1 MATPRSMLGRFIA
14 VVGALG
20 APAAPALFVG
30 NATAIHHVDAPPE
43 FAPEFR
49 LNYTVT
55 NLQFGFVAVG
65 MWFVKLLR

>member
-1 MATPRSMLGRFIA
+1 MAAWMATCGRVIA

-20 APAAPALFVG
+20 APA
-30 NATAIHHVDAPPE
+30 APPE

-65 MWFVKLLR
+65 MWYVERGSPQ